1 MGDDEISSSMHEK
14 LESDLNN
21 FISVVNTTLDVYN
34 ACVNQYNVS
43 MSRSFDEIETY
54 LKENEL
60 INLHQDRK
68 KLIKAQFV
76 EKSIAVDERLV
87 LAFQQRMIKEIE
99 NQFSYCQFKNREK
112 HEQFIVS
119 LQEITL
125 KFLYVTF
132 NFLC

>member
-43 MSRSFDEIETY
+43 MSLDEIETY
-54 LKENEL
+54 LKKNEL

-87 LAFQQRMIKEIE
+87 LAFQQRMIQEIE

>member
-87 LAFQQRMIKEIE
+87 LEFQQRMIQEIE